1 MSQTNTPVKLET
13 NEEIEELRNV
23 LEGLLPGSVQVF
35 NCVVLELL
43 EDGVEREIFVNTG
56 FSKENLN
63 VLVFDKSEK
72 PMGKIVLFSNP
83 YDNDELKPLL
93 DKVLDFNRPLLFGGS
108 FSYFLIYFK
117 TAVLKDNFNTSKQ

>member
-13 NEEIEELRNV
+13 KEEMDELRNV

-56 FSKENLN
+56 FSKDNLN
-63 VLVFDKSEK
+63 VLVLDKSEK
-72 PMGKIVLFSNP
+72 PMGKIIIFSHP
-83 YDNDELKPLL
+83 YKNDELKHLL
-93 DKVLDFNRPLLFGGS
+93 DKVLDFNKPLLFGVS
-108 FSYFLIYFK
+108 FSYFCVYFSFIDN
-117 TAVLKDNFNTSKQ
+117 LKIVNKWF

>member
-23 LEGLLPGSVQVF
+23 LESLLPGSVQVF

-56 FSKENLN
+56 FSKDNLN

-83 YDNDELKPLL
+83 YENDELKHLL
-93 DKVLDFNRPLLFGGS
+93 DKVLDFNKPLLFGVS
-108 FSYFLIYFK
+108 FSNFLF
-117 TAVLKDNFNTSKQ
+117 TFL